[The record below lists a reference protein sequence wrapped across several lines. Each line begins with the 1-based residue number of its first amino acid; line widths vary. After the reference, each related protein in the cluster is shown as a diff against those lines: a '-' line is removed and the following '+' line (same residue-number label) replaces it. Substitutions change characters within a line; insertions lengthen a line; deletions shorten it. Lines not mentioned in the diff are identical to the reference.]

1 MSGKTNRRRG
11 NNYELQIV
19 KELKDLGFEC
29 VVTSRSESK
38 AKDNDKVDIIDKCGQ
53 LPFNIQI
60 QIKKTAAT
68 PNYFKIRESSTVE
81 NETFVIIW
89 NKQKRAKVNMVSEGE
104 SVILDKKLFYK
115 LIEGCVK
122 NNNNKK

>member
-122 NNNNKK
+122 NNNKK

>member
-1 MSGKTNRRRG
+1 M
-11 NNYELQIV
+11 
-19 KELKDLGFEC
+19 
-29 VVTSRSESK
+29 
-38 AKDNDKVDIIDKCGQ
+38 DIIHKFCR
-53 LPFNIQI
+53 LPLNIQI

-115 LIEGCVK
+115 LIEGCAK
-122 NNNNKK
+122 NNNKKYEN

>member
-38 AKDNDKVDIIDKCGQ
+38 SKDNDKVDIIDKCGQ
-53 LPFNIQI
+53 LPFDIQI
-60 QIKKTAAT
+60 QIKKTAST
-68 PNYFKIRESSTVE
+68 PSYFKIRESSSVD
-81 NETFVIIW
+81 NESFVIVW

-104 SVILDKKLFYK
+104 AVILDKNLFYK
-115 LIEGCVK
+115 LIK
-122 NNNNKK
+122 NFLKTE